1 MARRG
6 ITNILLL
13 GAASLITDLSS
24 DMIMPLL
31 PLFIV
36 SLGGGG
42 MVVGLAGGL
51 GDSLSSLLKVVSG
64 RISDVIGRRKLLVVL
79 GYSSSALAKVFFPFA
94 QSGYDVVIIR
104 FFERMGKGIR
114 TAPRDALVAAYST
127 KSIRGKY
134 FGIHRAMDTTGAVL
148 GSVLALLLFWIFGF
162 SMRTI
167 LLVAAIIGFFALL
180 PLYFVE
186 DVKTSPSSG
195 SWRLTFTGLSPQLKR
210 VILATTLFALGNF
223 SNMFFV
229 LRASTLFSDRLA
241 IAVPIALYILFE
253 TVHALSTIP
262 AGSLSDRMG
271 RKWGLFVGYG
281 LFFFTCVGFALLGS
295 AWMLIPFF
303 MLYGLSYGFIEPIER
318 AYVSDLARSDL
329 RGTALGVFH
338 ASVGL
343 ATLPASL
350 MAGLLWD
357 TVSYSAAFLWGAG
370 ASFVAMCA
378 LVLLVRDGGGQ

>member
-31 PLFIV
+31 PLFIA

-210 VILATTLFALGNF
+210 LILATTLFALGNF

-253 TVHALSTIP
+253 TVHAL
-262 AGSLSDRMG
+262 R
-271 RKWGLFVGYG
+271 GYG

>member
-6 ITNILLL
+6 MTNILLL
-13 GAASLITDLSS
+13 GATSLITDLSS

-31 PLFIV
+31 PLFIA

-42 MVVGLAGGL
+42 VVVGLAGGL

-64 RISDVIGRRKLLVVL
+64 RISDVIGRRKLLVLL
-79 GYSSSALAKVFFPFA
+79 GYLSSSVAKLLFPLA
-94 QSGYDVVIIR
+94 QSGYDVVAIR

-127 KSIRGKY
+127 ESTRGKG

-148 GSVLALLLFWIFGF
+148 GSVLALLLIWVFGF

-167 LLVAAIIGFFALL
+167 LLMAAIIGFFALL

-186 DVKTSPSSG
+186 DVKTSPLSG
-195 SWRLTFTGLSPQLKR
+195 SSRLALAGLSPQLKR
-210 VILATTLFALGNF
+210 LILATTLFALGNF
-223 SNMFFV
+223 SYMFFV
-229 LRASTLFSDRLA
+229 LRASTLFSERLA
-241 IAVPIALYILFE
+241 IAVPIALYIVFNI
-253 TVHALSTIP
+253 VYALSTIP
-262 AGSLSDRMG
+262 AGSLSDRIG
-271 RKWGLFVGYG
+271 RKRGLLVGYG
-281 LFFFTCVGFALLGS
+281 LFFFTCVGFALFSS
-295 AWMLIPFF
+295 AWMLVPLF

-318 AYVSDLARSDL
+318 AYVSDLARSEL
-329 RGTALGVFH
+329 RGTALGTFH

-350 MAGLLWD
+350 MAGFLWD
-357 TVSYSAAFLWGAG
+357 AVSYSATFLWGAC
-370 ASFVAMCA
+370 ASFTAICA